1 MSAVK
6 NQFRTDLK
14 ELGKLDNA
22 EINMYVTQLS
32 SPDDR
37 NTIFASARNRSV
49 AKRQAEINNAE
60 RRAQNARSEEER
72 KIALEKQEELRR
84 EELAAKQRAQE
95 NQNRFDEEERKSELK
110 KKEAALFAAKAA
122 LATQLMSLEKLTKTD
137 RKLFMSKVRDSS
149 NIDDVYKQAS
159 NKNQEYY
166 ANEAAKAQA
175 KINKAANQQARKN
188 AQAEQ
193 LRIKKEQQAAA
204 IAAEKEEKRLRNK
217 EIANKKANA
226 VAAEKKRLLNIK
238 AREKQIKEAKR
249 SFARN
254 LAPLTLTDMEKKG
267 FLNRVVKLED
277 IDNIFEEARVLSRKK
292 HNQKM
297 ANLNAAEKE
306 KERLAEEKRRK
317 NAEEAQKR
325 QKEAEERKKQK
336 ELKKKEDEELAAQ
349 KKKEKEEKEER
360 RIKRLVIIGILDD
373 VDGKPPVP
381 VEKATRDNLLQ
392 RFDAIENMKND
403 NVIRVFQRAKSASKK
418 IKNRVAGNTLKVE
431 KNRLRGIANKG
442 GVNFTRNINTL
453 TNVTRVDAV
462 EMKIKKAINS
472 KNSAKAAANKA
483 VANRA
488 AANKAAANKA
498 AANKAAANKAA
509 ANKAASDAEA
519 AAASKNLVN
528 KAIKKVTS
536 VDEKKKEVTS
546 KARQI
551 IGGSFIGAWGGE
563 IRKADTI
570 EKLNEIDSKLNK
582 RRTFI
587 NKVERNIRDYGSIK
601 RFGQEK
607 VLETKLKN
615 SIKRDAKK
623 FAKSLTNLEARY
635 TAVPRYKALANIIDK
650 DPILK
655 RSFTDVFYNINSIEK
670 LNNLEKKINKLK
682 QGKSRAANNAVT
694 GKGLK
699 ENPLFVGKSTNVVTD
714 MGDPGKVRGNP
725 LFNNSMSNRNRIQ
738 LRQNKAT
745 ATATA
750 RALGR
755 TNMGKSRNRLNQIR
769 KAKTSANVKAIQKQM
784 VQNLRPGRNGPPSK
798 KPNAVSQIMSNK
810 QRGYEAER
818 DKQKAIRE
826 AQVPV
831 TNANRRSA
839 ISFVNKLRSKLPP
852 GRDAVFKGQIKRA
865 ETKASLN
872 AIKVRAEKESK
883 KPK

>member
-1 MSAVK
+1 MSTIK

-14 ELGKLDNA
+14 ELGKLNNA

-37 NTIFASARNRSV
+37 NTIFASARNKSV
-49 AKRQAEINNAE
+49 EKRQAEINNAE
-60 RRAQNARSEEER
+60 RIAQNARSEEER
-72 KIALEKQEELRR
+72 KRAIEKQEELRR
-84 EELAAKQRAQE
+84 EELVAKQRAQE
-95 NQNRFDEEERKSELK
+95 NQNRFEEEERKSELK
-110 KKEAALFAAKAA
+110 KKEVALFAAKAA
-122 LATQLMSLEKLTKTD
+122 LATQLMSLEKLSKTD
-137 RKLFMSKVRDSS
+137 RKLFMSKVRELS
-149 NIDDVYKQAS
+149 NIDDVYKEAS

-166 ANEAAKAQA
+166 AAEAAKAQA
-175 KINKAANQQARKN
+175 KINKAASEQARKN
-188 AQAEQ
+188 ARAEQ
-193 LRIKKEQQAAA
+193 LIIQKEQQAAA

-226 VAAEKKRLLNIK
+226 IAAEKKRLLNIQT
-238 AREKQIKEAKR
+238 REKQIKEAKR

-267 FLNRVVKLED
+267 FLNRVVKVED

-297 ANLNAAEKE
+297 TNLNAAEKE

-317 NAEEAQKR
+317 NAEEAQRR
-325 QKEAEERKKQK
+325 QKEAEERKKQR
-336 ELKKKEDEELAAQ
+336 ELKKKEEAELAAQ
-349 KKKEKEEKEER
+349 EKEEKQEKEER
-360 RIKRLVIIGILDD
+360 RIKRLVIVGVLDD

-381 VEKATRDNLLQ
+381 VEKTTRDNILQ
-392 RFDAIENMKND
+392 RFDAIENMKSP
-403 NVIRVFQRAKSASKK
+403 NVSMVFLKAQDASKK
-418 IKNRVAGNTLKVE
+418 MKNRVAGNTLKVE
-431 KNRLRGIANKG
+431 KNRLQRIAETG
-442 GVNFTRNINTL
+442 GVNFARNINAL
-453 TNVTRVDAV
+453 TDVTRVDAV

-483 VANRA
+483 AANKD
-488 AANKAAANKA
+488 AANKAAANKN
-498 AANKAAANKAA
+498 AANKAAAAA
-509 ANKAASDAEA
+509 A
-519 AAASKNLVN
+519 KNLVN

-536 VDEKKKEVTS
+536 VDEKKKEVTN
-546 KARQI
+546 KAKQI

-582 RRTFI
+582 RRAFI

-623 FAKSLTNLEARY
+623 FAKSLTNLEARC

-682 QGKSRAANNAVT
+682 QGQLRAANNAVT
-694 GKGLK
+694 GKGPI
-699 ENPLFVGKSTNVVTD
+699 ENPLFVGLPTNVVVD
-714 MGDPGKVRGNP
+714 MGDPKKVRGNP

-738 LRQNKAT
+738 LRQNKAA

-750 RALGR
+750 RSLGR
-755 TNMGKSRNRLNQIR
+755 INMGKSKNRLNQIK
-769 KAKTSANVKAIQKQM
+769 KAKTSANVKAIQKQL
-784 VQNLRPGRNGPPSK
+784 VQNLRPGRTTAPPK
-798 KPNAVSQIMSNK
+798 NPNTKSRIISNR

-818 DKQKAIRE
+818 DKQKAIR
-826 AQVPV
+826 AIQVPL
-831 TNANRRSA
+831 TSENRISA
-839 ISFVNKLRSKLPP
+839 ISFVNRLRSKIGNEKATLYK
-852 GRDAVFKGQIKRA
+852 RKIARAV
-865 ETKASLN
+865 TKSNLS
-872 AIKVRAEKESK
+872 AIKEEAEKESK

>member
-1 MSAVK
+1 M
-6 NQFRTDLK
+6 R
-14 ELGKLDNA
+14 EL
-22 EINMYVTQLS
+22 
-32 SPDDR
+32 
-37 NTIFASARNRSV
+37 
-49 AKRQAEINNAE
+49 
-60 RRAQNARSEEER
+60 
-72 KIALEKQEELRR
+72 
-84 EELAAKQRAQE
+84 
-95 NQNRFDEEERKSELK
+95 
-110 KKEAALFAAKAA
+110 
-122 LATQLMSLEKLTKTD
+122 
-137 RKLFMSKVRDSS
+137 S
-149 NIDDVYKQAS
+149 NIDDVYKEAS

-166 ANEAAKAQA
+166 AAEAAKAQA
-175 KINKAANQQARKN
+175 KINKAASEQARKN
-188 AQAEQ
+188 ARAEQ
-193 LRIKKEQQAAA
+193 LIIQKEQQAAA

-226 VAAEKKRLLNIK
+226 IAAEKKRLLNIQT
-238 AREKQIKEAKR
+238 REKQIKEAKR

-267 FLNRVVKLED
+267 FLNRVVKVED

-297 ANLNAAEKE
+297 TNLNAAEKE

-317 NAEEAQKR
+317 NAEEAQRR
-325 QKEAEERKKQK
+325 QKEAEERKKQR
-336 ELKKKEDEELAAQ
+336 ELKKKEEAELAAQ
-349 KKKEKEEKEER
+349 EKEEKQEKEER
-360 RIKRLVIIGILDD
+360 RIKRLVIVGVLDD

-381 VEKATRDNLLQ
+381 VEKTTRDNILQ
-392 RFDAIENMKND
+392 RFDAIENMKSP
-403 NVIRVFQRAKSASKK
+403 NVSMVFLKAQDASKK
-418 IKNRVAGNTLKVE
+418 MKNRVAGNTLKVE
-431 KNRLRGIANKG
+431 KNRLQRIAETG
-442 GVNFTRNINTL
+442 GVNFARNINAL
-453 TNVTRVDAV
+453 TDVTRVDAV

-483 VANRA
+483 AANKD

-498 AANKAAANKAA
+498 AANKDAANKDAANKDAANKAA
-509 ANKAASDAEA
+509 ANKNAANKA
-519 AAASKNLVN
+519 AAAAAKNLVN

-536 VDEKKKEVTS
+536 VDEKKKEVTN
-546 KARQI
+546 KAKQI

-582 RRTFI
+582 RRAFI

-682 QGKSRAANNAVT
+682 QGQLRAANNAVT
-694 GKGLK
+694 GKGPI
-699 ENPLFVGKSTNVVTD
+699 ENPLFVGLPTNVVVD
-714 MGDPGKVRGNP
+714 MGDPKKVRGNP

-738 LRQNKAT
+738 LRQNKAA

-750 RALGR
+750 RSLGR
-755 TNMGKSRNRLNQIR
+755 INMGKSKNRLNQIK
-769 KAKTSANVKAIQKQM
+769 KAKTSANVKAIQKQL
-784 VQNLRPGRNGPPSK
+784 VQNLRPGRTTAPPK
-798 KPNAVSQIMSNK
+798 NPNTKSRIISNR

-818 DKQKAIRE
+818 DKQKAIR
-826 AQVPV
+826 AIQVPL
-831 TNANRRSA
+831 TSENRISA
-839 ISFVNKLRSKLPP
+839 ISFVNRLRSKIGNEKATLYK
-852 GRDAVFKGQIKRA
+852 RKIARAV
-865 ETKASLN
+865 TKSNLS
-872 AIKVRAEKESK
+872 AIKEEAEKESK